1 MKKLQDE
8 ITKLEKLQDE
18 ITKLQ
23 DEITK
28 LKKVCHI
35 AVALMSVITY

>member
-1 MKKLQDE
+1 MKKLEEE
-8 ITKLEKLQDE
+8 IAKQA
-18 ITKLQ
+18 